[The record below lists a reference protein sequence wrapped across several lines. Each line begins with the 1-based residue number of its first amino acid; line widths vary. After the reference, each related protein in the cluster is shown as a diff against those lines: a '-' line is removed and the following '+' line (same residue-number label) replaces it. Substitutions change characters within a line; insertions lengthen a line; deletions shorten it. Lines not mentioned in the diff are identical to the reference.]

1 MKKRFSIFNLHLS
14 VPVAL
19 ALVFLAVACNK
30 EHQCKCDVTDD
41 GVVNKLQLLT
51 VDDGLKCENIKEMSV
66 EKMIVD
72 SVSGHHTFTRI
83 ETVHLSCREY
93 AGNEN
98 N

>member
-1 MKKRFSIFNLHLS
+1 MKKKFSI
-14 VPVAL
+14 VAIL
-19 ALVFLAVACNK
+19 VAVAFVFLAVACNK

-41 GVVNKLQLLT
+41 GAVNKLQFLT
-51 VDDGLKCENIKEMSV
+51 VDDGLKCEDITEMSV

-72 SVSGHHTFTRI
+72 SVSGRHTFTRT